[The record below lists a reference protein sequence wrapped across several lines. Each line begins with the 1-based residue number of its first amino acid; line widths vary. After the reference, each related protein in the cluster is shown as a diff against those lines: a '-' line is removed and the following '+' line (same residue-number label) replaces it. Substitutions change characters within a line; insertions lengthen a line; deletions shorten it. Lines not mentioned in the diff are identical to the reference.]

1 MGHLEH
7 ITGPQ
12 DLRKL
17 DDHELTELAS
27 EIRDELIRT
36 CSPRGGHLG
45 PNLGVV
51 ELTMAIHRVFDSPRD
66 RVVFDTGHQAYVHKM
81 LTGRANRFDTLRTEG
96 GLSGYPSQAESEHD
110 VVENSHA
117 STSLSYA
124 DGLAKAYAI
133 RGEDR
138 HVVAVI
144 GDGALTGGMSW
155 EALNNI
161 AEGDDRRLVMV
172 VNDNGRSYMP
182 TVGGLAN
189 HLTTLRTSPRY
200 EQLLDVV
207 KRRLNGVRGV
217 GPAVYDALHAMKKGM
232 KDALAP
238 QGLFEDLGLKYV
250 GPIDGHDRA
259 AVEQALTQAK
269 RFGGPVIVHVMTR
282 KGFGYDPAER
292 HEADQFH
299 QIGPFDVETGLGM
312 PKGRIWTDFFSEEML
327 VLGAERQDLVAI
339 TAAMLYPVGLDRF
352 AAAYPERTFDV
363 GIAEQHAVTSAAGL
377 AMGGLHP
384 VVAIYATF
392 LNRAFDQVLMDVALH
407 RCGVTFVL
415 DRAGVTGDDGA
426 SHNGMWDMSILQV
439 VPRLRLCAPRDGAR
453 VGELLRECVAVD
465 DAPTVMRIPKGPP
478 PADIGAVGK
487 SGDMDVL
494 IRDGARDVLILG
506 IGSMAAV
513 AVDVAAR
520 LADQGIGVTV
530 VDPRW
535 VKPWDPTVVDLAR
548 DHRLVVCVE
557 DNGRVGGCGSTLLQ
571 LLNDEQVDTPFRQHG
586 IPQEFLDHA
595 KRDAI
600 LERLGLT
607 AQTLARGIVEDVTS
621 LDRAHDDLPGK
632 HPDDNS
638 GDQHLEQP
646 VDRGVED

>member
-1 MGHLEH
+1 
-7 ITGPQ
+7 
-12 DLRKL
+12 
-17 DDHELTELAS
+17 
-27 EIRDELIRT
+27 
-36 CSPRGGHLG
+36 
-45 PNLGVV
+45 
-51 ELTMAIHRVFDSPRD
+51 
-66 RVVFDTGHQAYVHKM
+66 
-81 LTGRANRFDTLRTEG
+81 
-96 GLSGYPSQAESEHD
+96 
-110 VVENSHA
+110 
-117 STSLSYA
+117 
-124 DGLAKAYAI
+124 
-133 RGEDR
+133 
-138 HVVAVI
+138 
-144 GDGALTGGMSW
+144 
-155 EALNNI
+155 
-161 AEGDDRRLVMV
+161 
-172 VNDNGRSYMP
+172 MP

-189 HLTTLRTSPRY
+189 HLTVLRTSPRY
-200 EQLLDVV
+200 EQILDLVR
-207 KRRLNGVRGV
+207 RRLNGVRGV

-250 GPIDGHDRA
+250 GPIDGHDRT
-259 AVEQALTQAK
+259 AVEHALVQAK
-269 RFGGPVIVHVMTR
+269 KFGGPVIVHVHTR

-299 QIGPFDVETGLGM
+299 QIGPFDVETGVGS
-312 PKGRIWTDFFSEEML
+312 PKGRIWTDYFSEEM
-327 VLGAERQDLVAI
+327 VALGSERRDIVAI

-439 VPRLRLCAPRDGAR
+439 VPGLRLAAPRDGAR
-453 VGELLRECVAVD
+453 VAELLREAVAVD
-465 DAPTVMRIPKGPP
+465 DAPTVLRIPKGPP
-478 PADIGAVGK
+478 QADLEAVGQA
-487 SGDMDVL
+487 GGMDVL
-494 IRDGARDVLILG
+494 VRDGARDVLIVG

-513 AVDVAAR
+513 SVEVAAR

-535 VKPWDPTVVDLAR
+535 VKPWDPAIVGLAR

-571 LLNDEQVDTPFRQHG
+571 LLNDERVDTPVRQHG

-600 LERLGLT
+600 LERIGLT
-607 AQTLARGIVEDVTS
+607 AQALARGIVEDVTS
-621 LDRAHDDLPGK
+621 LDRSASPGED
-632 HPDDNS
+632 HPAAPGGFHAAS
-638 GDQHLEQP
+638 P
-646 VDRGVED
+646 VERGRPD